1 MSIVKHNTLD
11 DFMKP
16 NRHHPFAAL
25 LPFLLLLTDSSLL
38 SAGEP
43 PASGGLSGTWEVK
56 WWCRLGGTN
65 ISRLQLAV
73 SDGRI
78 SGEGFGGVGVIDGTY
93 AGDTLEFKTTT
104 DGKVRAE
111 FKGIARG
118 DLLSGSVRFTNNPFA
133 RFAEHYDW
141 TAQRSVPRPA
151 KPMRYEFEPKQY
163 YRAFSDGPAPAL
175 RISPGDMVHTHTVDA
190 GGIDRKGVR
199 QSLPGNPLSG
209 PIFVE
214 GALGGDTL
222 AIYFKRIR
230 LNRDTAQS
238 GESIVPSALEPWY
251 VRDQKAVANF
261 DSTWKL
267 DAEKGIARLANPTDK
282 LKNFTVPL
290 APMLGCVGVAPSAHQ
305 SFRSG
310 DLGSYGGNMDFNQIR
325 EGSTVYLPVFQPGAL
340 LYVGDGHAAQGDGE
354 LTGDALETSM
364 EVEFTVE
371 LLPGKSIDSPRV
383 EDGEYLMC
391 LGIGNSLQDAL
402 QQATTGLARWMEND
416 YGLNASEAAMVLG
429 FAMQYQIAEVVD
441 PRFNVVAKIKKNA
454 LSALKSPGD
463 SHRPTP
469 RG

>member
-1 MSIVKHNTLD
+1 
-11 DFMKP
+11 MKLNP
-16 NRHHPFAAL
+16 HRSFPAVLLVFLGACSLPAA
-25 LPFLLLLTDSSLL
+25 
-38 SAGEP
+38 EP
-43 PASGGLSGTWEVK
+43 PASRDISGTWEVK
-56 WWCRLGGTN
+56 WWCGLGGTN

-73 SDGRI
+73 SDGKI
-78 SGEGFGGVGVIDGTY
+78 GGKGFDGLGALDGTY
-93 AGDTLEFKTTT
+93 VGDTVEFKTTT

-111 FKGIARG
+111 FNGVVRG
-118 DLLSGSVRFTNNPFA
+118 ELLSGSVRFTNNPMA
-133 RFAEHYDW
+133 RFADHYDW
-141 TAQRSVPRPA
+141 TAQRPVPKPA
-151 KPMRYEFEPKQY
+151 KPTRYEFEPKQY
-163 YRAFSDGPAPAL
+163 YRAFSDAPAPAL
-175 RISPGDMVHTHTVDA
+175 RISPGDTVHTHTIDA
-190 GGIDRKGVR
+190 GGIDRNGVR
-199 QSLPGNPLSG
+199 QSFPGNPLSG

-214 GALGGDTL
+214 GALSGDTL
-222 AIYFKRIR
+222 VIHFNRIR

-267 DAEKGIARLANPTDK
+267 DAEKGIARLAKPTDK

-290 APMLGCVGVAPSAHQ
+290 APMLGCVGVAPPAHQ

-310 DLGSYGGNMDFNQIR
+310 DLGPYGGNMDFNQIR
-325 EGSTVYLPVFQPGAL
+325 ERSTVYLPVFQPGAL

-402 QQATTGLARWMEND
+402 QQATTGLARWLEAD
-416 YGLNASEAAMVLG
+416 YGINASEAAMVLG

-441 PRFNVVAKIKKNA
+441 PRFNVVAKIKRNA
-454 LSALKSPGD
+454 LLSLKGPGA
-463 SHRPTP
+463 
-469 RG
+469 